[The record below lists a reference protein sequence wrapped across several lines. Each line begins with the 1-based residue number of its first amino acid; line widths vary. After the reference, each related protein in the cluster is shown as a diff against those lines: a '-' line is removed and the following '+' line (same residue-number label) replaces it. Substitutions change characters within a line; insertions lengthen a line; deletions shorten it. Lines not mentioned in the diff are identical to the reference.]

1 MAKPSFLLDF
11 SLLKNNAHFR
21 AIFCARMLSVFSL
34 GMLAVGV
41 PIQIQ
46 AMTGSTLQVGV
57 AVALDGVGMFIGL
70 MLGGVLADR
79 FDRRKLILFARGT
92 CGLGFVAL
100 SLNAFAPAPSL
111 WALYLLAAWDGFF
124 GALGMTA
131 LMAVI
136 PLLVGRENLAAAGAL
151 SMITV
156 RLGAILAP
164 ALGGVIIVAGGV
176 GAAFAVAA
184 AGTLGTLIPL
194 TRLPTLRPQA
204 QEPEHP
210 LRALASGVQFVWR
223 HKVVGS
229 VVLLG
234 MLMSIVGAVR
244 ILFPAL
250 AQETY
255 QVGTSAVGLMYSA
268 VPLGAMLGAFTSGW
282 VPRFPRPGVLMLSAA
297 ICAFVAIASL
307 GVFSSL
313 LPALIAL
320 VCYGYANA
328 IASLLQFT
336 LIQSNTPDQLLGR
349 VNSLGTAQDVT
360 GDSLGALGLG
370 VVGRVLTPLLS
381 VLTFGGAAAAIG
393 VLLACCVRTLRHCAL
408 PASPQEEEE
417 ETAGGEPAAADSRP

>member
-151 SMITV
+151 QHDHRASGGDS
-156 RLGAILAP
+156 GAGA
-164 ALGGVIIVAGGV
+164 GGVIIVAGGV

-282 VPRFPRPGVLMLSAA
+282 VPSFPRPGVLMLSAA

-307 GVFSSL
+307 GGS
-313 LPALIAL
+313 A
-320 VCYGYANA
+320 
-328 IASLLQFT
+328 
-336 LIQSNTPDQLLGR
+336 
-349 VNSLGTAQDVT
+349 
-360 GDSLGALGLG
+360 
-370 VVGRVLTPLLS
+370 
-381 VLTFGGAAAAIG
+381 
-393 VLLACCVRTLRHCAL
+393 ACCRR
-408 PASPQEEEE
+408 
-417 ETAGGEPAAADSRP
+417 